1 MTRIFLFLISFGLII
16 ISLSN
21 IILYMNLL
29 TIGYNF
35 TDYVKFITSKSELY
49 IFIVSLVVLV
59 LTLCI
64 KGDKDDGLYI

>member
-21 IILYMNLL
+21 IILYMNLV

-35 TDYVKFITSKSELY
+35 IDYVKFIISKSEFYILIISLITLILTLWIKGEKSDELY
-49 IFIVSLVVLV
+49 I
-59 LTLCI
+59 
-64 KGDKDDGLYI
+64 

>member
-35 TDYVKFITSKSELY
+35 IDYVKFIISKSEFYILIISLITLILTLWIKGEKSDELY
-49 IFIVSLVVLV
+49 I
-59 LTLCI
+59 
-64 KGDKDDGLYI
+64 